1 VQSDEPERKQGMK
14 NYGLYV
20 GGKWVDTEKRFD
32 VLDRYSGQP
41 FATIS
46 QASKEDVDLAVA
58 SARRSFNQV
67 KLTPYQRYEVLSKLS
82 RLIRENKETLAQTLV
97 REVGKPIK
105 EARIEVAGVA
115 GNYENLAEEA
125 KRITG
130 EMVPVDANPG
140 SEKRLAFT
148 IRVPVGIVCAI
159 APFNYPLSLMTS
171 KVGPALAAGNTV
183 IMKPTQQTPI
193 SACQL
198 VELLLQAG
206 LPPEHVQLVLGSGAT
221 AGEWLLQNP
230 DINFYS
236 LTGSAEVG
244 EHITRSIGLRR
255 CAMELGSNA
264 AVIVH
269 KDADVKK
276 AAIACAQRGFY
287 NAGQVCISVQRV
299 FVHKDVHQAFV
310 DEARAFAETLVL
322 GNPMEETTTL
332 GPMITPQEVRRVA
345 EWVEE
350 AVQQGASVVTG
361 GRPEGERFYL
371 PTILTGVKP
380 SMKVCCQEVFGPLL
394 MINTYEDFDDAIR
407 ATNDSVYGLQ
417 AGVYTG
423 DMSLAMKAAREIEC
437 GGVIIND
444 TAYFKVSNMPYGGMK
459 RSGFGKE
466 GGKYA
471 VRDMTEEKL
480 VVFNL

>member
-1 VQSDEPERKQGMK
+1 MK

-20 GGKWVDTEKRFD
+20 GGQWVDTEKRFD
-32 VLDRYSGQP
+32 VLDRYTGQP

-46 QASKEDVDLAVA
+46 QASKEHVDLAVA

-82 RLIRENKETLAQTLV
+82 RLIRENKESLAQTLV

-105 EARIEVAGVA
+105 EARIEVNGVA

-130 EMVPVDANPG
+130 DMVPIDANPG
-140 SEKRLAFT
+140 SENRLAFT

-171 KVGPALAAGNTV
+171 KVGPAIAAGNTV
-183 IMKPTQQTPI
+183 VMKPTQQTPI

-198 VELLLQAG
+198 VELILQAG
-206 LPPEHVQLVLGSGAT
+206 LPPEHVQLVLGSGGT

-269 KDADVKK
+269 KDGDVKK
-276 AAIACAQRGFY
+276 AAVACAQRGFY

-299 FVHKDVHQAFV
+299 FVHKDVHQEFV
-310 DEARAFAETLVL
+310 EEAKRFAESLVM
-322 GNPMEETTTL
+322 GNPMDETTTL
-332 GPMITPQEVRRVA
+332 GPMITEGEVQRVA
-345 EWVEE
+345 EWVDE
-350 AVQQGASVVTG
+350 AVQQGAKVVTG
-361 GRPEGERFYL
+361 GKPQGTRFYP
-371 PTILTGVKP
+371 PTVLTDVRP
-380 SMKVCCQEVFGPLL
+380 SMRVCRMEIFGPVLVVDS
-394 MINTYEDFDDAIR
+394 YEDFDEAIR
-407 ATNDSVYGLQ
+407 ATNDSIYGLQ
-417 AGVYTG
+417 AGVYTR
-423 DMSLAMKAAREIEC
+423 DMSLAMKAARAIEC
-437 GGVIIND
+437 GGIIIND
-444 TAYFKVSNMPYGGMK
+444 TAYYKVSNMPYGGMK

-466 GGKYA
+466 GGRYA
-471 VRDMTEEKL
+471 VREMTEEKL
-480 VVFNL
+480 VVINL

>member
-1 VQSDEPERKQGMK
+1 MK
-14 NYGLYV
+14 NYGLYI
-20 GGKWVDTEKRFD
+20 GGQWVDTEQRFE
-32 VLDRYSGQP
+32 VLDRYTGQP

-46 QASKEDVDLAVA
+46 QASKEHVDLAVA

-67 KLTPYQRYEVLSKLS
+67 KLTPYQRFEVLSKLS
-82 RLIRENKETLAQTLV
+82 KLIRENRESLAQTLV
-97 REVGKPIK
+97 QEVGKPIK
-105 EARIEVAGVA
+105 EARIEVSGVA

-130 EMVPVDANPG
+130 DMVPVDANPG
-140 SEKRLAFT
+140 HENRLAFT

-171 KVGPALAAGNTV
+171 KLGPAIAAGNTV
-183 IMKPTQQTPI
+183 IMKPTQQTPV

-198 VELLLQAG
+198 TELVLQAG

-221 AGEWLLQNP
+221 AGEWLLQNQ

-244 EHITRSIGLRR
+244 EHITRTIGLRR

-269 KDADVKK
+269 RDADVKK
-276 AAIACAQRGFY
+276 AAVACAQRGFY

-299 FVHKDVHQAFV
+299 FVHREVHEAFAE
-310 DEARAFAETLVL
+310 EAKRFAETLVL

-332 GPMITPQEVRRVA
+332 GPMITEGEVRRVA

-350 AVQQGASVVTG
+350 AVQQGAEVITG
-361 GRPEGERFYL
+361 GKPHGTRFYL
-371 PTILTGVKP
+371 PTVLTQVKP

-394 MINTYEDFDDAIR
+394 MVACYDDFEEAIQ

-417 AGVYTG
+417 AGVYTK

-444 TAYFKVSNMPYGGMK
+444 TAYYKVSNMPYGGMK

-480 VVFNL
+480 VVFNI

>member
-1 VQSDEPERKQGMK
+1 MK

-20 GGKWVDTEKRFD
+20 GGQWVDTEKRFD
-32 VLDRYSGQP
+32 VLDRYSGEP

-46 QASKEDVDLAVA
+46 QASKEHVDLAVA
-58 SARRSFNQV
+58 SARRSFDTV
-67 KLTPYQRYEVLSKLS
+67 KLTPYQRYDILTKLS
-82 RLIRENKETLAQTLV
+82 RLIRENKESLAQTLV

-105 EARIEVAGVA
+105 EARIEVNGVA

-130 EMVPVDANPG
+130 DMVPVDANPG
-140 SEKRLAFT
+140 SENRLAFT

-171 KVGPALAAGNTV
+171 KVGPAIAAGNAV
-183 IMKPTQQTPI
+183 VMKPTQQTPI

-198 VELLLQAG
+198 VELILEAG
-206 LPPEHVQLVLGSGAT
+206 LPAEHVQLILGSGST

-276 AAIACAQRGFY
+276 AAVACAQRGFY
-287 NAGQVCISVQRV
+287 NAGQVCISIQRV
-299 FVHKDVHQAFV
+299 FVHQDVLGEFV
-310 DEARAFAETLVL
+310 AEAKRFAESLVM
-322 GNPMEETTTL
+322 GNPMDETTTL
-332 GPMITPQEVRRVA
+332 GPMITEGEVRRVA
-345 EWVEE
+345 DWVDE
-350 AVQQGASVVTG
+350 AVQQGASLATG
-361 GRPEGERFYL
+361 GKPHGTRFYL
-371 PTILTGVKP
+371 PTVLTNVKP
-380 SMKVCCQEVFGPLL
+380 EMKVCRMEVFGPILVVDS
-394 MINTYEDFDDAIR
+394 YSDFDEAIR
-407 ATNDSVYGLQ
+407 ATNDSIFGLQ
-417 AGVYTG
+417 AGVYTR
-423 DMSLAMKAAREIEC
+423 DMSLAMKAARAIEC
-437 GGVIIND
+437 GGIIIND
-444 TAYFKVSNMPYGGMK
+444 TAYYKVSNMPYGGMK

-471 VRDMTEEKL
+471 VREMTEEKL

>member
-1 VQSDEPERKQGMK
+1 M
-14 NYGLYV
+14 
-20 GGKWVDTEKRFD
+20 
-32 VLDRYSGQP
+32 
-41 FATIS
+41 
-46 QASKEDVDLAVA
+46 
-58 SARRSFNQV
+58 
-67 KLTPYQRYEVLSKLS
+67 
-82 RLIRENKETLAQTLV
+82 
-97 REVGKPIK
+97 GKPIK

-130 EMVPVDANPG
+130 DMVPVDANPG
-140 SEKRLAFT
+140 SENRVAFT

-171 KVGPALAAGNTV
+171 KVGPAIAAGNTV
-183 IMKPTQQTPI
+183 IMKPTQQTPV

-198 VELLLQAG
+198 AELILQAG
-206 LPPEHVQLVLGSGAT
+206 LPPEHVQLVLGSGPT

-299 FVHKDVHQAFV
+299 FVHRDVHQVFV
-310 DEARAFAETLVL
+310 DEAKRFAESLVL
-322 GNPMEETTTL
+322 GDPMDEKTTL
-332 GPMITPQEVRRVA
+332 GPMISEKEVLRVA

-350 AVQQGASVVTG
+350 AVQQGATVVTG
-361 GRPEGERFYL
+361 GRPHGDRFYL
-371 PTILTGVKP
+371 PTILTNVKP

-394 MINTYEDFDDAIR
+394 MIASYEDFDDAIK
-407 ATNDSVYGLQ
+407 ATNDFIYGLQ

-423 DMSLAMKAAREIEC
+423 DMSLAMKAAR
-437 GGVIIND
+437 
-444 TAYFKVSNMPYGGMK
+444 KSNAAASSSMTRPTTK
-459 RSGFGKE
+459 SATCPTE
-466 GGKYA
+466 G
-471 VRDMTEEKL
+471 
-480 VVFNL
+480 

>member
-1 VQSDEPERKQGMK
+1 MK
-14 NYGLYV
+14 NYGLYI
-20 GGKWVDTEKRFD
+20 GGQWVDTEQRFE
-32 VLDRYSGQP
+32 VLDRYTGQP

-46 QASKEDVDLAVA
+46 QASKEHVDLAVA

-67 KLTPYQRYEVLSKLS
+67 KLTPYQRFEVLSKLS
-82 RLIRENKETLAQTLV
+82 KLIRENRESLAQTLV
-97 REVGKPIK
+97 QEVGKPIK
-105 EARIEVAGVA
+105 EARIEVSGVA

-130 EMVPVDANPG
+130 DMVPVDANPG
-140 SEKRLAFT
+140 HENRLAFT

-171 KVGPALAAGNTV
+171 KLGPAIAAGNTV
-183 IMKPTQQTPI
+183 IMKPTQQTPV

-198 VELLLQAG
+198 TELVLQAG

-221 AGEWLLQNP
+221 AGEWLLQNQ

-244 EHITRSIGLRR
+244 EHITRTIGLRR

-269 KDADVKK
+269 RDADVKK
-276 AAIACAQRGFY
+276 AAVACAQRGFY

-299 FVHKDVHQAFV
+299 FVHREVHEAFAE
-310 DEARAFAETLVL
+310 EAKRFAETLVL

-332 GPMITPQEVRRVA
+332 GPMITEGEVRRVA

-350 AVQQGASVVTG
+350 AVQQGAEVITG
-361 GRPEGERFYL
+361 GKPHGTRFYL
-371 PTILTGVKP
+371 PTVLTQVKP

-394 MINTYEDFDDAIR
+394 MVACYDDFEEAIQ

-417 AGVYTG
+417 AGVYTK

-444 TAYFKVSNMPYGGMK
+444 TAYYKVSNMPYGGMK
-459 RSGFGKE
+459 HSGFGKE

-480 VVFNL
+480 VVFNI

>member
-1 VQSDEPERKQGMK
+1 MK
-14 NYGLYV
+14 NYGLYIR
-20 GGKWVDTEKRFD
+20 GEWVDTEERFN
-32 VLDRYSGQP
+32 VPDRYTGQP

-46 QASKEDVDLAVA
+46 QASKEHVDLAVR
-58 SARRSFNQV
+58 SARHSFNKV
-67 KLTPYQRYEVLSKLS
+67 KLTPYQRYEVLSKLG
-82 RLIRENKETLAQTLV
+82 RLVRENGEALAETLV
-97 REVGKPIK
+97 REVGKPVK

-140 SEKRLAFT
+140 SENRLAFT

-171 KVGPALAAGNTV
+171 KVGPAIAAGNTV
-183 IMKPTQQTPI
+183 ILKPTQQTPV

-198 VELLLQAG
+198 VELILQAG
-206 LPPEHVQLVLGSGAT
+206 LPPEHAQLVLGSGPT
-221 AGEWLLQNP
+221 VGEWLLQNP

-276 AAIACAQRGFY
+276 AAVACAQRGFY

-299 FVHKDVHQAFV
+299 YVHRDVHELFV
-310 DEARAFAETLVL
+310 EEASRFAESLVL
-322 GNPMEETTTL
+322 GNPMDEKTTM
-332 GPMITPQEVRRVA
+332 GPMISEEEVLRVA

-350 AVQQGASVVTG
+350 AVQQGARVVTG
-361 GRPEGERFYL
+361 GKPQGERFYL
-371 PTILTGVKP
+371 PTILTNVKP
-380 SMKVCCQEVFGPLL
+380 NMKVCCQEVFGPLL
-394 MINTYEDFDDAIR
+394 MIDSYEDFDDAIK
-407 ATNDSVYGLQ
+407 ATNNSIYGLQ
-417 AGVYTG
+417 AGVYTK

-444 TAYFKVSNMPYGGMK
+444 TAYYKVSNMPYGGMK

-471 VRDMTEEKL
+471 VREMTEEKL
-480 VVFNL
+480 VVFNI

>member
-1 VQSDEPERKQGMK
+1 MK

-20 GGKWVDTEKRFD
+20 GGEWVDTEKRFD
-32 VLDRYSGQP
+32 VLDRFTGQP
-41 FATIS
+41 FVTIS
-46 QASKEDVDLAVA
+46 QASKEHVDLAVA
-58 SARRSFNQV
+58 SARRSFNKV
-67 KLTPYQRYEVLSKLS
+67 KLTPYERYEVLSKLS
-82 RLIRENKETLAQTLV
+82 RLIKENAEKLAETLV
-97 REVGKPIK
+97 REAGKPIR
-105 EARIEVAGVA
+105 EARIEVKGVA

-130 EMVPVDANPG
+130 EMVPIDANPG
-140 SEKRLAFT
+140 SENRMAFT

-171 KVGPALAAGNTV
+171 KVGPAIAAGNAV
-183 IMKPTQQTPI
+183 ILKPTQQTPV

-206 LPPEHVQLVLGSGAT
+206 LPPEHAQLVLGSGPT

-276 AAIACAQRGFY
+276 AAVACAQRGFY

-299 FVHKDVHQAFV
+299 YVHKDVLPLFLE
-310 DEARAFAETLVL
+310 EASRFAESLVL
-322 GNPMEETTTL
+322 GNPMDDKTTL
-332 GPMITPQEVRRVA
+332 GPMISEKEVQRVA
-345 EWVEE
+345 EWVDE
-350 AVQQGASVVTG
+350 AVKQGAAVVTG
-361 GRPEGERFYL
+361 GKPQGERFYL
-371 PTILTGVKP
+371 PTILTHLKP
-380 SMKVCCQEVFGPLL
+380 DMKVVCQEVFGPVL
-394 MINTYEDFDDAIR
+394 MVDSYEEFDDAIQ
-407 ATNDSVYGLQ
+407 ATNNSIYGLQ
-417 AGVYTG
+417 AGVYTK
-423 DMSLAMKAAREIEC
+423 DMSLALKAAREIEC
-437 GGVIIND
+437 GGVIVND
-444 TAYFKVSNMPYGGMK
+444 TAYYKVSNMPYGGMK

-471 VRDMTEEKL
+471 VREMTEEKL
-480 VVFNL
+480 VVLNL